1 MIISDMLKNPTLPEN
16 LQTLSEDLEKLLTLV
31 NDATTF
37 IHLDCAERHLRFFT
51 RKWQLESDG
60 HPNPILGAIG
70 EKICLKR
77 NAKIVED
84 ENNANASRIKTA
96 A

>member
-31 NDATTF
+31 NDAETY

-51 RKWQLESDG
+51 RKWQLESAG
-60 HPNPILGAIG
+60 NPNPILGAIG

-77 NAKIVED
+77 AAKIQED
-84 ENNANASRIKTA
+84 QDNANASRIKTA